1 MNSGIE
7 KLFLKVF
14 SENNLKKFE
23 KFILFFATIGFIIHL
38 GLILLNNNGLLNLS
52 IGEDNLLQN
61 PISAIYT
68 PFSFIL
74 VYEAFLL
81 IYYLP
86 RSFTTSV
93 GKQYEIISL
102 ILIRKI
108 FKDIPDV
115 NLNDNWFLNENNIQL
130 IYDLSGI
137 LIVFFLIFIF
147 RKLKENLPNL
157 SVNKNLERFINYKRL
172 ISLILVPVL
181 TTLCL
186 ISFFDW
192 FNGVFSNEPFD
203 DNLNYLFFVDF
214 FTILILVDVFILL
227 ISFQYTERYSQ
238 LIRNTGFIISTILL
252 RLSFSA
258 TGLVSI
264 ILLVS
269 GIIFGII
276 ILAIYN
282 QMEKQSIKIYS
293 QGPSSKTTTPSH
305 SAS

>member
-1 MNSGIE
+1 MNAKIE

-14 SENNLKKFE
+14 SEKNLQKFE
-23 KFILFFATIGFIIHL
+23 KFILFFATAGFIIHL
-38 GLILLNNNGLLNLS
+38 TLILLNNNGVLNIS
-52 IGEDNLLQN
+52 FGSDTLLQN

-93 GKQYEIISL
+93 GKQYEIMSL

-108 FKDIPDV
+108 FKDIPEV
-115 NLNDNWFLNENNIQL
+115 NLDGNWLINQNNVQL

-137 LIVFFLIFIF
+137 LLVFFLILIF
-147 RKLKENLPNL
+147 RKLKERLPQL
-157 SVNKNLERFINYKRL
+157 SVNKNLERFINYKRI

-192 FNGVFSNEPFD
+192 YNGVFSNQPFD
-203 DNLNYLFFVDF
+203 DNLNYLFFIDF

-227 ISFQYTERYSQ
+227 ISLQYTERYSQ

-258 TGLVSI
+258 TGLTSI

-269 GIIFGII
+269 GIAFGII

-282 QMEKQSIKIYS
+282 QMEKVPKIN
-293 QGPSSKTTTPSH
+293 
-305 SAS
+305 

>member
-1 MNSGIE
+1 MNSRIE

-38 GLILLNNNGLLNLS
+38 GLILLYINDLLNLS

-115 NLNDNWFLNENNIQL
+115 NLDDNWFLNENNIQL

-282 QMEKQSIKIYS
+282 QMEKQSIKV
-293 QGPSSKTTTPSH
+293 
-305 SAS
+305 

>member
-1 MNSGIE
+1 MNAKIE

-14 SENNLKKFE
+14 SEKNLQKFE
-23 KFILFFATIGFIIHL
+23 KFILFFATAGFIIHL
-38 GLILLNNNGLLNLS
+38 TLILLNNNGVLNIS
-52 IGEDNLLQN
+52 FGSDTLLQN

-93 GKQYEIISL
+93 GKQYEIMSL

-108 FKDIPDV
+108 FKDIPEV
-115 NLNDNWFLNENNIQL
+115 NLDANWLINQNNVQL

-137 LIVFFLIFIF
+137 LLVFFLILIF
-147 RKLKENLPNL
+147 RKLKERLPQL
-157 SVNKNLERFINYKRL
+157 SVNKNLERFINYKRI

-192 FNGVFSNEPFD
+192 YNGVFSNQPFD
-203 DNLNYLFFVDF
+203 DNLNYLFFIDF

-258 TGLVSI
+258 TGITSI

-269 GIIFGII
+269 GIAFGII

-282 QMEKQSIKIYS
+282 QMEKVPKIN
-293 QGPSSKTTTPSH
+293 
-305 SAS
+305 

>member
-1 MNSGIE
+1 MNSRIE

-52 IGEDNLLQN
+52 IDEDTLLQN

-115 NLNDNWFLNENNIQL
+115 NLDDNWFLNENNIQL

-137 LIVFFLIFIF
+137 LIIFFLIFIF

-282 QMEKQSIKIYS
+282 QMEKQSIKV
-293 QGPSSKTTTPSH
+293 
-305 SAS
+305 

>member
-1 MNSGIE
+1 MNAKIE

-14 SENNLKKFE
+14 SEKNLKKFE
-23 KFILFFATIGFIIHL
+23 KFILFFATAGFIIHL
-38 GLILLNNNGLLNLS
+38 TLILLNNNGILNIS
-52 IGEDNLLQN
+52 FGSDTLLQN

-93 GKQYEIISL
+93 GKQYEIMSL

-108 FKDIPDV
+108 FKDIPEV
-115 NLNDNWFLNENNIQL
+115 NLDGNWLINHNNVQL

-137 LIVFFLIFIF
+137 LLVFFLILIF
-147 RKLKENLPNL
+147 RKLKERLPQL
-157 SVNKNLERFINYKRL
+157 SVNKNLERFINYKRI

-192 FNGVFSNEPFD
+192 YNGVFSNQPFD
-203 DNLNYLFFVDF
+203 DNLNYLFFIDF

-258 TGLVSI
+258 KELTSI

-269 GIIFGII
+269 GIAFGII

-282 QMEKQSIKIYS
+282 QMEKV
-293 QGPSSKTTTPSH
+293 PKTN
-305 SAS
+305 

>member
-1 MNSGIE
+1 MKPTVAKNNINFST
-7 KLFLKVF
+7 LFRLF
-14 SENNLKKFE
+14 SEKTFKKSFS
-23 KFILFFATIGFIIHL
+23 ILVFIIHL
-38 GLILLNNNGLLNLS
+38 CLILLNINGFLNLS
-52 IGEDNLLQN
+52 IEENNLLQN

-115 NLNDNWFLNENNIQL
+115 NLDDNWLLNENNIQL

-147 RKLKENLPNL
+147 RKLKDDLPKL

-172 ISLILVPVL
+172 ISLVLVPIL

-186 ISFFDW
+186 ISFYDW
-192 FNGVFSNEPFD
+192 FNGMFSNEPFD

-214 FTILILVDVFILL
+214 FTILILVDVLILL

-238 LIRNTGFIISTILL
+238 LIRNTGLIISTILL
-252 RLSFSA
+252 RLSFSV
-258 TGLVSI
+258 TGLSSTV
-264 ILLVS
+264 LLVS
-269 GIIFGII
+269 GIIFGLI

-282 QMEKQSIKIYS
+282 QMEKQ
-293 QGPSSKTTTPSH
+293 TNDT
-305 SAS
+305 

>member
-1 MNSGIE
+1 MNAKIE

-14 SENNLKKFE
+14 SEKNLQKFE
-23 KFILFFATIGFIIHL
+23 KFILFFATAGFIIHL
-38 GLILLNNNGLLNLS
+38 TLILLNNNGVLNIS
-52 IGEDNLLQN
+52 FGSDTLLQN

-93 GKQYEIISL
+93 GKQYEIMSL

-108 FKDIPDV
+108 FKDIPEV
-115 NLNDNWFLNENNIQL
+115 NLDGNWLINQNNVQL

-137 LIVFFLIFIF
+137 LLVFFLILIF
-147 RKLKENLPNL
+147 RKLKERLPQL
-157 SVNKNLERFINYKRL
+157 SVNKNLERFINYKRI

-192 FNGVFSNEPFD
+192 YNGVFSNQPFD
-203 DNLNYLFFVDF
+203 DNLNYLFFIDF

-258 TGLVSI
+258 TGITSI

-269 GIIFGII
+269 GIAFGII

-282 QMEKQSIKIYS
+282 QMEKVPK
-293 QGPSSKTTTPSH
+293 
-305 SAS
+305 AN

>member
-181 TTLCL
+181 TTVCL

-258 TGLVSI
+258 NGLVSI

-282 QMEKQSIKIYS
+282 QMEKQSIKI
-293 QGPSSKTTTPSH
+293 
-305 SAS
+305 

>member
-1 MNSGIE
+1 MNAKIE

-14 SENNLKKFE
+14 SEKNLQKFE
-23 KFILFFATIGFIIHL
+23 KFILFFATAGFIIHL
-38 GLILLNNNGLLNLS
+38 TLILLNNNGVLNIS
-52 IGEDNLLQN
+52 FGSDTLLQN

-93 GKQYEIISL
+93 GKQYEIMSL

-108 FKDIPDV
+108 FKDIPEV
-115 NLNDNWFLNENNIQL
+115 NLDGNWLINQNNVQL

-137 LIVFFLIFIF
+137 LLVFFLILIF
-147 RKLKENLPNL
+147 RKLKEKLPQL
-157 SVNKNLERFINYKRL
+157 SVNKNLERFINYKRI

-192 FNGVFSNEPFD
+192 YNGVFSNQPFD
-203 DNLNYLFFVDF
+203 DNLNYLFFIDF

-258 TGLVSI
+258 TGLTSI

-269 GIIFGII
+269 GIAFGII

-282 QMEKQSIKIYS
+282 QMEKV
-293 QGPSSKTTTPSH
+293 PETN
-305 SAS
+305 

>member
-1 MNSGIE
+1 MNAKIE

-14 SENNLKKFE
+14 SEKNLQKFE
-23 KFILFFATIGFIIHL
+23 KFILFFATAGFIIHL
-38 GLILLNNNGLLNLS
+38 TLILLNNNGVLNIS
-52 IGEDNLLQN
+52 FGSDTLLQN

-93 GKQYEIISL
+93 GKQYEIMSL

-108 FKDIPDV
+108 FKDIPEV
-115 NLNDNWFLNENNIQL
+115 NLDANWLINQNNVQL

-137 LIVFFLIFIF
+137 LLVFFLILIF
-147 RKLKENLPNL
+147 RKLKERLPQL
-157 SVNKNLERFINYKRL
+157 SVNKNLERFINYKRI

-192 FNGVFSNEPFD
+192 YNGVFSNQPFD
-203 DNLNYLFFVDF
+203 DNLNYLFFIDF

-258 TGLVSI
+258 TGLTSI

-269 GIIFGII
+269 GIAFGII

-282 QMEKQSIKIYS
+282 QMEKVPK
-293 QGPSSKTTTPSH
+293 
-305 SAS
+305 AN

>member
-1 MNSGIE
+1 MNAKIE

-14 SENNLKKFE
+14 SEKNLKKFE
-23 KFILFFATIGFIIHL
+23 KFILFFATAGFIIHL
-38 GLILLNNNGLLNLS
+38 TLILLNNNGILNIS
-52 IGEDNLLQN
+52 FGSDTLLQN

-93 GKQYEIISL
+93 GKQYEIMSL

-108 FKDIPDV
+108 FKDIPEV
-115 NLNDNWFLNENNIQL
+115 NLDGNWLINHNNVQL

-137 LIVFFLIFIF
+137 LLVFFLILIF
-147 RKLKENLPNL
+147 RKLKERLPQL
-157 SVNKNLERFINYKRL
+157 SVNKNLERFINYKRI

-192 FNGVFSNEPFD
+192 YNGVFSNQPFD
-203 DNLNYLFFVDF
+203 DNLNYLFFIDF

-258 TGLVSI
+258 TGLTSI

-269 GIIFGII
+269 GIAFGVI

-282 QMEKQSIKIYS
+282 QMEKV
-293 QGPSSKTTTPSH
+293 PETN
-305 SAS
+305 

>member
-1 MNSGIE
+1 MNAKIE

-14 SENNLKKFE
+14 SEKNLKKFE
-23 KFILFFATIGFIIHL
+23 KFILFFATAGFIIHL
-38 GLILLNNNGLLNLS
+38 TLILLNNNGILNIS
-52 IGEDNLLQN
+52 FGSDTLLQN

-93 GKQYEIISL
+93 GKQYEIMSL

-108 FKDIPDV
+108 FKDIPEV
-115 NLNDNWFLNENNIQL
+115 NLDGNWLINHNNVQL

-137 LIVFFLIFIF
+137 LLVFFLILIF
-147 RKLKENLPNL
+147 RKLKERLPQL
-157 SVNKNLERFINYKRL
+157 SVNKNLERFINYKRI

-192 FNGVFSNEPFD
+192 YNGVFSNQPFD
-203 DNLNYLFFVDF
+203 DNLNYLFFIDF
-214 FTILILVDVFILL
+214 FTILIWVDVFILL

-258 TGLVSI
+258 TGLTSI

-269 GIIFGII
+269 GIAFGVI

-282 QMEKQSIKIYS
+282 QMEKV
-293 QGPSSKTTTPSH
+293 PKTN
-305 SAS
+305 

>member
-1 MNSGIE
+1 MNSRIE

-52 IGEDNLLQN
+52 IDEDTLLQN

-115 NLNDNWFLNENNIQL
+115 NLDDNWFLNENNIQL

-282 QMEKQSIKIYS
+282 QMEKQSIKV
-293 QGPSSKTTTPSH
+293 
-305 SAS
+305 

>member
-1 MNSGIE
+1 MNAKIE

-14 SENNLKKFE
+14 AEKNLQKFE
-23 KFILFFATIGFIIHL
+23 KFILFFATAGFIIHL
-38 GLILLNNNGLLNLS
+38 TLILLNNNGVLNIS
-52 IGEDNLLQN
+52 FGSDTLLQN

-93 GKQYEIISL
+93 GKQYEIMSL

-108 FKDIPDV
+108 FKDIPEV
-115 NLNDNWFLNENNIQL
+115 NLDGNWLINQNNVQL

-137 LIVFFLIFIF
+137 LLVFFLILIF
-147 RKLKENLPNL
+147 RKLKERLPQL
-157 SVNKNLERFINYKRL
+157 SVNKNLERFINYKRI

-192 FNGVFSNEPFD
+192 YNGVFSNQPFD
-203 DNLNYLFFVDF
+203 DNLNYLFFIDF

-258 TGLVSI
+258 TGITSI

-269 GIIFGII
+269 GIAFGII

-282 QMEKQSIKIYS
+282 QMEKVPKIN
-293 QGPSSKTTTPSH
+293 
-305 SAS
+305 

>member
-1 MNSGIE
+1 MNAKIE

-14 SENNLKKFE
+14 SEKNLQKFE
-23 KFILFFATIGFIIHL
+23 KFILFFATAGFIIHL
-38 GLILLNNNGLLNLS
+38 TLILLNNNGVLNIS
-52 IGEDNLLQN
+52 FGSDTLLQN

-93 GKQYEIISL
+93 GKQYEIMSL

-108 FKDIPDV
+108 FKDIPEV
-115 NLNDNWFLNENNIQL
+115 NLDANWLINQNNVQL

-137 LIVFFLIFIF
+137 LLVFFLILIF
-147 RKLKENLPNL
+147 RKLKERLPQL
-157 SVNKNLERFINYKRL
+157 SVNKNLERFINYKRI

-192 FNGVFSNEPFD
+192 YNGVFSNQPFD

-258 TGLVSI
+258 TGITSI

-269 GIIFGII
+269 GIAFGII

-282 QMEKQSIKIYS
+282 QMEKVPKIN
-293 QGPSSKTTTPSH
+293 
-305 SAS
+305 